1 MDIGFGDLGEVV
13 VEDIGQVLDVQAT
26 GSDVRGDQDPQL
38 PGLELPQALLPG
50 SLGLVAVDGGSGD
63 ALAGQVPGH
72 FVRAVLG
79 AGKDQGAAH
88 VLLM

>member
-1 MDIGFGDLGEVV
+1 MDIGFGDLGEVI

-50 SLGLVAVDGGSGD
+50 GLGLVAVDGGGGD

-79 AGKDQGAAH
+79 AGEDQGAAH
-88 VLLM
+88 VLLL